1 MPGKGS
7 RNLPPSDHPCA
18 GAVGS
23 ATHAGISL
31 ALQYRLLDRRE
42 EEAVGGKQAGVL
54 SMEGVKHALLDLEA
68 QFLALYVAAG
78 IVDNL
83 GSNSIE
89 IFWA

>member
-1 MPGKGS
+1 
-7 RNLPPSDHPCA
+7 
-18 GAVGS
+18 
-23 ATHAGISL
+23 
-31 ALQYRLLDRRE
+31 
-42 EEAVGGKQAGVL
+42 
-54 SMEGVKHALLDLEA
+54 MEGVKHALLDLEA